1 MTLDATRFSEFF
13 REAHRD
19 PETGTTF
26 DPFPWQQRLADRVC
40 SPGDDAAWPDALA
53 LPTGSG
59 KTTCI
64 DIALLALACQAD
76 LPTSERKAPRRILFV
91 VDRRVIV
98 DEAFQHALHL
108 ARRLH
113 VATEGILF
121 DVAEALRRVAGSD
134 TPLTCHQL
142 RGGMYRDD
150 AWARTPSQPCVIAS
164 TVDQAGSR
172 LLFRSYGRSFKSR
185 PVHAGLAGNDTLLLL
200 DEAHCANPFRQ
211 SMAAVQQ
218 YRRAP
223 WAESAPASPFQF
235 VILSATPPEDCGT
248 ILAAGDADR
257 SHPVL
262 GRRINAPKPTRLEVA
277 SRARGANAQGELAVA
292 LVEQALELAALHCE
306 QQQAASPPATAI
318 LVNRVLTAKLVREL
332 LAAIVHHLDPQC
344 GQPSQNYDVRII
356 KRLAKQFTQR
366 FENDANS
373 FDYELMTGRMR
384 PIDRQDVADAWLKKL
399 NAGHAD
405 ARGLQRPVFI
415 VATQCL
421 EVGANLDFDVMV
433 SECASLDALRQRFGR
448 LNRTGRDIPAP
459 AAVIIRQDQ
468 VKPKEPDPVYGDAL
482 AATWHQL
489 QRWLDDERAATS
501 ANKNADATSDPTEG
515 DTPAQP
521 TLDFSVQAMERR
533 WQAQTADQ
541 RAALLPPA
549 PDAPVMLPSHI
560 DLWVQTAPEPQPTPD
575 VSIFLHGPQRNAPEV
590 QVCWRADLPRQ
601 DQRPAVSGLGRGQS
615 DESRDA
621 FAEGIIE
628 TVSLC
633 PPTTMECLP
642 VPMHAFLRWWQAT
655 GADAS
660 LTGELADV
668 DSVTAETEAVATS
681 KQRPLALV
689 WRGPDDS
696 RLLRHPRQLRPGDTI
711 VLPAAAEGWDNLGY
725 VPGADA
731 QTIDVGD
738 RCNWLV
744 RRRAVLRLFGGDNSP
759 RSEFDHIVGGSESA
773 RELRQTLAEF
783 STDPDALPDLD
794 TVRDWLE
801 EAADSLDQ
809 QELPVAWLKEVIKQG
824 LDQSGRPEL
833 LVHPAESIT
842 GIVLR
847 GRRRVSVTSD
857 LLVASDQF
865 TTEDDTASSG
875 GQVPLR
881 THLNSVAQRAA
892 AFAER
897 CHLPP
902 RIVNTLR
909 LAGRWHDVGKAD
921 RRFQAFL
928 FGGNQ
933 LAADLSGDLFAKSAG
948 LRDDRRGSR
957 TARRDAELP
966 NGFRHEL
973 LSLQLAEHFCNS
985 ISDPGKSSAGNS
997 GQDSIASD
1005 PDDIDH
1011 QLLLHLIAMHHGHC
1025 RPFAPV
1031 VLDECDDTQR
1041 LAIDLE
1047 PAGIAMSVSG
1057 ADRRGWTP
1065 PHRIDSGVAER
1076 FWILVRRYGWWGLA
1090 WLEAIFVLADHRTS
1104 EAEEQKETL
1113 QRTEELTGVE

>member
-13 REAHRD
+13 REVHRD

-64 DIALLALACQAD
+64 DIALFALACQAD
-76 LPTSERKAPRRILFV
+76 LPTSERTAPRRILFV

-98 DEAFQHALHL
+98 DEAFQHALQL

-172 LLFRSYGRSFKSR
+172 LLFRSYGRSFKSW
-185 PVHAGLAGNDTLLLL
+185 PVHAGLAGNDALILL

-211 SMAAVQQ
+211 TMAAVQQ

-223 WAESAPASPFQF
+223 WAESASASPFRC
-235 VILSATPPEDCGT
+235 VILSATPPEDSGT
-248 ILAAGDADR
+248 VLAADDADR
-257 SHPVL
+257 SHEVL
-262 GRRINAPKPTRLEVA
+262 GRRISASKPTRLEVA
-277 SRARGANAQGELAVA
+277 SRAKGANAHRELAIA
-292 LVEQALELAALHCE
+292 LVEQALELAAVHCE
-306 QQQAASPPATAI
+306 QPQAASPPATAI

-332 LAAIVHHLDPQC
+332 LAAIVNHLDPQR

-366 FENDANS
+366 FENDTDS

-399 NAGHAD
+399 NARHAG

-448 LNRTGRDIPAP
+448 LNRTGRNIPAP

-489 QRWLDDERAATS
+489 QAWLDDEGAATS
-501 ANKNADATSDPTEG
+501 TNKNADATTDATEG

-521 TLDFSVQAMERR
+521 TLDFSVQAMDRR
-533 WQAQTADQ
+533 WEGLTAEQ

-560 DLWVQTAPEPQPTPD
+560 DCWVQTAPEPLPTPD

-590 QVCWRADLPRQ
+590 QVCWRADLPSQ
-601 DQRPAVSGLGRGQS
+601 EAWPTTGRRREQTH
-615 DESRDA
+615 ESNDA
-621 FAEGIIE
+621 FTESVIE

-642 VPMHAFLRWWQAT
+642 VPMHAFLRWWQGSQDDPSVT
-655 GADAS
+655 AD
-660 LTGELADV
+660 LADV
-668 DSVTAETEAVATS
+668 DAVASDTDAR
-681 KQRPLALV
+681 KATRPRTLALI

-696 RLLRHPRQLRPGDTI
+696 RVLSHRSQLKPGDTI
-711 VLPAAAEGWDNLGY
+711 VLPAAAECWDDLGY
-725 VPGADA
+725 VPRADA

-744 RRRAVLRLFGGDNSP
+744 RRRAVLRLYGGDNSP
-759 RSEFDHIVGGSESA
+759 RSEFDRIVGGSESA

-783 STDPDALPDLD
+783 GTDPDALPDLD
-794 TVRDWLE
+794 TVRDWLK
-801 EAADSLDQ
+801 EAADTLDQ
-809 QELPVAWLKEVIKQG
+809 EEPQKAWLKEVIERG
-824 LDQSGRPEL
+824 LDQSRRPEL
-833 LVHPAESIT
+833 LVHPAESVT
-842 GIVLR
+842 RIVLR
-847 GRRRVSVTSD
+847 GRRRVPLASD

-909 LAGRWHDVGKAD
+909 LAGQWHDVGKAD
-921 RRFQAFL
+921 RRFQAYL

-957 TARRDAELP
+957 SARREAELP
-966 NGFRHEL
+966 DGFRHEL
-973 LSLQLAEHFCNS
+973 LSLQLAERYS
-985 ISDPGKSSAGNS
+985 QTVGDLAASGARDSAGESS
-997 GQDSIASD
+997 G
-1005 PDDIDH
+1005 DIDNE
-1011 QLLLHLIAMHHGHC
+1011 LLLHLIAMHHGYC

-1031 VLDECDDTQR
+1031 VLDDCDDTQR

-1047 PAGIAMSVSG
+1047 PAGIAVSVSG

-1076 FWILVRRYGWWGLA
+1076 FWTLVRRYGWWGLA
-1090 WLEAIFVLADHRTS
+1090 WFEAIFVLADHRSS
-1104 EAEEQKETL
+1104 EAEEQQGK
-1113 QRTEELTGVE
+1113 TEPANEPVGVESCR